1 MTPSYRPIITAD
13 NSNIF
18 NKRICLT
25 AVVHPYG
32 PIYIILSY
40 VNIERRAGI
49 CVKKLHECKYKH
61 CRIVLVFYGFNT
73 ATLICA
79 VKHSNLND
87 GRTLTYAW

>member
-18 NKRICLT
+18 KPGEQRTCLA

-32 PIYIILSY
+32 PIYYIILSY

-49 CVKKLHECKYKH
+49 CVKKLQECKYKH
-61 CRIVLVFYGFNT
+61 CRIVLVFYGC
-73 ATLICA
+73 LC
-79 VKHSNLND
+79 
-87 GRTLTYAW
+87 